1 MGWLFVP
8 MLPPFQQLRAE
19 RARAPVP
26 VEYDGLP
33 HDIVG
38 VSPEGELLLRD
49 QRAMH
54 RDMRIECFTGRPAIL
69 DGIFW
74 RVVSLEAITGPSDA
88 ILVLKLVDPRNTAR
102 TRTLTGT
109 KTTRVRFPSAEGEHK
124 LGPVKHGIVRMAPL
138 ASDVKVRMSLQ
149 SGQRFEAR
157 LRGRELEGPYTIDV
171 SDSGRLMATG
181 VARSG
186 ISQCIS
192 IQPAGISPRYETLES
207 LDFGASFDVDMFLF
221 CEDQLRSRATSVGAD
236 PDGGPI
242 QDPLFGSLPAD
253 EMPLLTNGAGHL
265 AVFEDFIRD
274 HAQPDSTR
282 EKPRRLTLL
291 NLSMSNQGDARGVL
305 SALVDFRRQNPNA
318 DMAIVVSKL
327 GPTDFQETPAF
338 RNYIQV
344 LDDNHIH
351 VDTFTG
357 ADGPTRQVMHAKGI
371 VIDDQVLFS
380 TGAVMDTW
388 PINKADFSIELP
400 PTAAVSFQRY
410 TDEAIRGDAS
420 PERRAELA
428 AELASHGVVINDPVA
443 GLTYIS
449 RVQDALIRGASREL
463 MVSLSELV
471 DPVMTE
477 MLLDRVASG
486 VDVTIQVRELD
497 PVSIRLLTDALARYP
512 NLHLE
517 DSSWWEPRPHW
528 NAIIADGSTA
538 YLGTSY
544 LWPTQRNMLHQGRSL
559 ENGVLLNGDA
569 AVSVRKQIDELRTR
583 AHSQDIAVPA
593 PFSTGKY
600 VFQSTSPYRR
610 QIMLLVSICGLVTWC
625 INAAMIPGGHTMRSA
640 ILSAT
645 F

>member
-1 MGWLFVP
+1 
-8 MLPPFQQLRAE
+8 
-19 RARAPVP
+19 
-26 VEYDGLP
+26 
-33 HDIVG
+33 
-38 VSPEGELLLRD
+38 
-49 QRAMH
+49 
-54 RDMRIECFTGRPAIL
+54 
-69 DGIFW
+69 
-74 RVVSLEAITGPSDA
+74 
-88 ILVLKLVDPRNTAR
+88 
-102 TRTLTGT
+102 
-109 KTTRVRFPSAEGEHK
+109 
-124 LGPVKHGIVRMAPL
+124 
-138 ASDVKVRMSLQ
+138 
-149 SGQRFEAR
+149 
-157 LRGRELEGPYTIDV
+157 
-171 SDSGRLMATG
+171 
-181 VARSG
+181 
-186 ISQCIS
+186 
-192 IQPAGISPRYETLES
+192 
-207 LDFGASFDVDMFLF
+207 
-221 CEDQLRSRATSVGAD
+221 
-236 PDGGPI
+236 
-242 QDPLFGSLPAD
+242 PLFGSLPAG

-274 HAQPDSTR
+274 HAQPDAAR
-282 EKPRRLTLL
+282 GKPRRLTLL

-305 SALVDFRRQNPNA
+305 SALVDFRRQNPDA
-318 DMAIVVSKL
+318 EMAIVVSKL

-338 RNYIQV
+338 RNYIQI
-344 LDDNHIH
+344 LDDNHIQ

-371 VIDDQVLFS
+371 VIDDRVLFS

-400 PTAAVSFQRY
+400 PTAAISFRRY

-449 RVQDALIRGASREL
+449 RVQDALIRGAAREL

-583 AHSQDIAVPA
+583 AH
-593 PFSTGKY
+593 
-600 VFQSTSPYRR
+600 
-610 QIMLLVSICGLVTWC
+610 
-625 INAAMIPGGHTMRSA
+625 
-640 ILSAT
+640 
-645 F
+645 

>member
-1 MGWLFVP
+1 
-8 MLPPFQQLRAE
+8 MLPPFQRLRTE
-19 RARAPVP
+19 RVRAPEP

-38 VSPEGELLLRD
+38 VSPEGQLLLRD

-74 RVVSLEAITGPSDA
+74 RVISLEAMTSPSDA
-88 ILVLKLVDPRNTAR
+88 ILILKLADPRNTAR
-102 TRTLTGT
+102 IRTLTGT
-109 KTTRVRFPSAEGEHK
+109 KATRVRFPSAEGEHK

-138 ASDVKVRMSLQ
+138 ASEAKVRMPLHP
-149 SGQRFEAR
+149 GQRFEAR
-157 LRGRELEGPYTIDV
+157 LLGRELEGPYTIDV
-171 SDSGRLMATG
+171 SDSGRLTAAG
-181 VARSG
+181 VDRSG

-192 IQPAGISPRYETLES
+192 IQPGDISPRYETVES
-207 LDFGASFDVDMFLF
+207 LDFGASFDVDRFLF

-236 PDGGPI
+236 PNGGPI
-242 QDPLFGSLPAD
+242 QDPLFGSLPAG

-274 HAQPDSTR
+274 HAQPDAAR

-305 SALVDFRRQNPNA
+305 SALVDFRRQNPDA
-318 DMAIVVSKL
+318 EMAIVVSKL

-338 RNYIQV
+338 RNYIQI
-344 LDDNHIH
+344 LDDNHIQ

-371 VIDDQVLFS
+371 VIDDRVLFS

-400 PTAAVSFQRY
+400 PTAAVSFRRY

-449 RVQDALIRGASREL
+449 RVQDALIRGAAREL

-569 AVSVRKQIDELRTR
+569 AISVRKQIDELRTR
-583 AHSQDIAVPA
+583 AHSLNIAAPA

-600 VFQSTSPYRR
+600 VSQAASPYRR

-625 INAAMIPGGHTMRSA
+625 INAAMIPGGHTMRSV
-640 ILSAT
+640 IVSAT
-645 F
+645 L